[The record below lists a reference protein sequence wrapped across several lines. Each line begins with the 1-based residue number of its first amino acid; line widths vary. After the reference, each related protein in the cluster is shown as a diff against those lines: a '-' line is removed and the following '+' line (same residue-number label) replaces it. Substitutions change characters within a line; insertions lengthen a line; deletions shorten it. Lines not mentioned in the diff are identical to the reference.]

1 MVAMKKNLKVSE
13 RIEITG
19 ILMSSD
25 YEAVDWLKNH
35 ADNSPLSKYS
45 KDIISYCFSRR
56 GNKRLGLAV
65 AQYGTHFLTLK
76 KLLKAGSKTIRL
88 AVLSN
93 AWVGPYR
100 HFINDDKGFLSTD
113 EVFELIKQYPIDSL
127 EVEAVFQNPK
137 LDRDGLA
144 TIISSYTDTNDY
156 IILLYIVRHLVQN
169 PILGNRPLNIWEGAD
184 HHELNSKL
192 LNLLK
197 TAPAD
202 QNWANLLNMMLSSLY
217 IHRIYRPDFDFKILL
232 DKWTEEGVAEEEDFI
247 FSCLREN
254 ITETLMLNNSERD
267 ITP

>member
-1 MVAMKKNLKVSE
+1 MEKLKVSE

-56 GNKRLGLAV
+56 GNKRLDLAV
-65 AQYGTHFLTLK
+65 AQYGTHFLMLK
-76 KLLKAGSKTIRL
+76 KFLKAGSKTIRL

-93 AWVGPYR
+93 AWVGPYP
-100 HFINDDKGFLSTD
+100 HFLNNDKGFLSTD

-137 LDRDGLA
+137 LDREGLA
-144 TIISSYTDTNDY
+144 TIISNFTDTKDY
-156 IILLYIVRHLVQN
+156 IILFYIVMHLLEN
-169 PILGNRPLNIWEGAD
+169 PILGNRPLNIWEHVD
-184 HHELNSKL
+184 HYDLNRKL

-202 QNWANLLNMMLSSLY
+202 QNWAGLLDRMLSSLY
-217 IHRIYRPDFDFKILL
+217 INRSYGPDFDFKFLL
-232 DKWTEEGVAEEEDFI
+232 DKWTEEGVAEKEYCS
-247 FSCLREN
+247 FSGLRKN
-254 ITETLMLNNSERD
+254 ITATLFLNNSEKD
-267 ITP
+267 ITA